1 MHLLTSF
8 ISGLLF
14 GVGLILS
21 GMTDPQNII
30 GFLDI
35 AGTWNPRLALVMA
48 GAVTVSY
55 FGFRHAARRETS
67 LLGEPV
73 RLPASKSLD
82 ARLVAGAVLFGIGWG
97 MVGYCPGP
105 ALVSLTSMALQP
117 LMFVLAMLVGM
128 ALYEVVG
135 KPKL

>member
-35 AGTWNPRLALVMA
+35 AGTWNPRLALVMV

-117 LMFVLAMLVGM
+117 VMFVLAMLVGM

>member
-82 ARLVAGAVLFGIGWG
+82 ARLIAGAVLFGIGWG